1 MKLAQAIEKTK
12 NQQPISQSK
21 TKKKVLPYLM
31 VAPSMLVFILFSFIP
46 IIYMVYLSFH
56 DWNFISPD
64 MNFVGLKNFQF
75 LSTDPRFLQTMRNTF
90 LYTVLTVL
98 GFVIL
103 GILMAL
109 ALNKNTKVHSFM
121 QSTIFAP
128 HIISLVS
135 ISMLWLWLMDYD
147 YGLFNYI
154 LGKFGINPVRWL
166 TDPNVVMY
174 SLAAVSVW
182 KGVGYYCLIFLSG
195 LQAIPND
202 IYEAAALDNTPWH
215 RKLFK
220 ITIPMLSPT
229 IFFVGIT
236 SIIAS
241 FKVFET
247 ISIMT
252 QGGPMNSS
260 NTIVYYI
267 YETGFKFFN
276 MGLSSAAG
284 VILFIVIAI
293 LTFLYFK
300 LMAKR
305 VYYN

>member
-1 MKLAQAIEKTK
+1 MSIAIKPKEKISK
-12 NQQPISQSK
+12 PISQSK
-21 TKKKVLPYLM
+21 SKITPYLM
-31 VAPSMLVFILFSFIP
+31 IAPAMVVFILFSFIP
-46 IIYMVYLSFH
+46 IFYMIFLSFH
-56 DWNFISPD
+56 DWNFISED
-64 MNFVGLKNFQF
+64 MNFVGVNNFKF
-75 LSTDPRFLQTMRNTF
+75 LLGDPRFAQTMGNTF
-90 LYTVLTVL
+90 LYTVLTVV
-98 GFVIL
+98 GFLVFGLLI
-103 GILMAL
+103 AL
-109 ALNKNTKVHSFM
+109 ALNKNTKIHSFM
-121 QSTIFAP
+121 QSVIFAP

-147 YGLFNYI
+147 YGLFNYLLAKI
-154 LGKFGINPVRWL
+154 GLGPVSFLTNP
-166 TDPNVVMY
+166 DVVMY
-174 SLAAVSVW
+174 SLAAVSIW
-182 KGVGYYCLIFLSG
+182 KGVGYYSLIFLSG
-195 LQAIPND
+195 LQAIPDD

-220 ITIPMLSPT
+220 ITLPMLSPT
-229 IFFVGIT
+229 VFFVGIT

-252 QGGPMNSS
+252 QGGPMNAS

-284 VILFIVIAI
+284 VILFVVIAI
-293 LTFLYFK
+293 LTLIYFK
-300 LMAKR
+300 LMAKK

>member
-1 MKLAQAIEKTK
+1 MI
-12 NQQPISQSK
+12 
-21 TKKKVLPYLM
+21 
-31 VAPSMLVFILFSFIP
+31 F
-46 IIYMVYLSFH
+46 LSFH
-56 DWNFISPD
+56 DWNFISED
-64 MNFVGLKNFQF
+64 MNFVGVNNFKF
-75 LSTDPRFLQTMRNTF
+75 LLGDPRFAQTMGNTF
-90 LYTVLTVL
+90 LYTVLTVF
-98 GFVIL
+98 GFLVFGLLI
-103 GILMAL
+103 AL
-109 ALNKNTKVHSFM
+109 ALNKKTKIHSFM
-121 QSTIFAP
+121 QSVIFAP

-147 YGLFNYI
+147 YGLFNYLLAKI
-154 LGKFGINPVRWL
+154 GLGPVSFLTNP
-166 TDPNVVMY
+166 DVVMY
-174 SLAAVSVW
+174 SLAAVSIW
-182 KGVGYYCLIFLSG
+182 KGVGYYSLIFLSG
-195 LQAIPND
+195 LQAIPDD

-220 ITIPMLSPT
+220 ITLPMLSPT
-229 IFFVGIT
+229 VFFVGIT

-252 QGGPMNSS
+252 QGGPMNAS

-284 VILFIVIAI
+284 VILFVVIAI
-293 LTFLYFK
+293 LTLIYFK
-300 LMAKR
+300 LMAKK

>member
-1 MKLAQAIEKTK
+1 MSIAIRPKEKISK
-12 NQQPISQSK
+12 PISQSK
-21 TKKKVLPYLM
+21 SKITPYLM
-31 VAPSMLVFILFSFIP
+31 IAPAMVVFILFSFIP
-46 IIYMVYLSFH
+46 IFYMIFLSFH
-56 DWNFISPD
+56 DWNFISED
-64 MNFVGLKNFQF
+64 MNFVGVNNFKF
-75 LSTDPRFLQTMRNTF
+75 LLGDPRFAQTMGNTF
-90 LYTVLTVL
+90 LYTVLTVV
-98 GFVIL
+98 GFLVFGLLI
-103 GILMAL
+103 AL
-109 ALNKNTKVHSFM
+109 ALNKNTKIHSFM
-121 QSTIFAP
+121 QSVIFAP

-147 YGLFNYI
+147 YGLFNYLLAKI
-154 LGKFGINPVRWL
+154 GLGPVSFLTNP
-166 TDPNVVMY
+166 DVVMY
-174 SLAAVSVW
+174 SLAAVSIW
-182 KGVGYYCLIFLSG
+182 KGVGYYSLIFLSG
-195 LQAIPND
+195 LQAIPDD

-220 ITIPMLSPT
+220 ITLPMLSPT
-229 IFFVGIT
+229 VFFVGIT

-252 QGGPMNSS
+252 QGGPMNAS

-284 VILFIVIAI
+284 VILFVVIAI
-293 LTFLYFK
+293 LTLIYFK
-300 LMAKR
+300 LMAKK

>member
-1 MKLAQAIEKTK
+1 MSIAIRPKEKISK
-12 NQQPISQSK
+12 PISQSK
-21 TKKKVLPYLM
+21 SKITPYLM
-31 VAPSMLVFILFSFIP
+31 IAPAMVVFILFSFIP
-46 IIYMVYLSFH
+46 IFYMIFLSFH
-56 DWNFISPD
+56 DWNFISVD
-64 MNFVGLKNFQF
+64 MNFVGVNNFKF
-75 LSTDPRFLQTMRNTF
+75 LLGDPRFAQTMGNTF
-90 LYTVLTVL
+90 LYTVLTVV
-98 GFVIL
+98 GFLVFGLLI
-103 GILMAL
+103 AL
-109 ALNKNTKVHSFM
+109 ALNKNTKIHSFM
-121 QSTIFAP
+121 QSVIFAP

-147 YGLFNYI
+147 YGLFNYLLAKI
-154 LGKFGINPVRWL
+154 GLGPVSFLTNP
-166 TDPNVVMY
+166 DVVMY
-174 SLAAVSVW
+174 SLAAVSIW
-182 KGVGYYCLIFLSG
+182 KGVGYYSLIFLSG
-195 LQAIPND
+195 LQAIPDD

-220 ITIPMLSPT
+220 ITLPMLSPT
-229 IFFVGIT
+229 VFFVGIT

-252 QGGPMNSS
+252 QGGPMNAS

-284 VILFIVIAI
+284 VILFVVIAI
-293 LTFLYFK
+293 LTLIYFK
-300 LMAKR
+300 LMAKK

>member
-1 MKLAQAIEKTK
+1 MNVAI
-12 NQQPISQSK
+12 
-21 TKKKVLPYLM
+21 KKKQPTQKPIAQTKSKASPYLM
-31 VAPSMLVFILFSFIP
+31 ITPAMLVFVLFSFIP
-46 IIYMVYLSFH
+46 IIYMIYLSFH

-64 MNFVGLKNFQF
+64 MNFVGINNFKH
-75 LSTDPRFLQTMRNTF
+75 LLGDPRFAQTMRNTF
-90 LYTVLTVL
+90 LYTVLTVA
-98 GFVIL
+98 GFIIL
-103 GILMAL
+103 GLLIAI
-109 ALNKNTKVHSFM
+109 ALNKNTKIHSFM
-121 QSTIFAP
+121 QSVVFAP

-147 YGLFNYI
+147 YGLFNYL
-154 LGKFGINPVRWL
+154 LGKIGVEPVRFL
-166 TDPNVVMY
+166 TNPDIVMY
-174 SLAAVSVW
+174 SLAAVSIW
-182 KGVGYYCLIFLSG
+182 KGVGYYSLIFLSG
-195 LQAIPND
+195 LQAIPDD

-220 ITIPMLSPT
+220 ITLPMLSPT
-229 IFFVGIT
+229 VFFIGIT

-252 QGGPMNSS
+252 QGGPMNAS
-260 NTIVYYI
+260 NTLVYYI

-284 VILFIVIAI
+284 VILFVVIAI
-293 LTFLYFK
+293 LTFIYFK
-300 LMAKR
+300 LMSKK

>member
-1 MKLAQAIEKTK
+1 MSIAIKPKEKISK
-12 NQQPISQSK
+12 PISQSK
-21 TKKKVLPYLM
+21 SKITPYLM
-31 VAPSMLVFILFSFIP
+31 IAPAMVVFILFSFIP
-46 IIYMVYLSFH
+46 IFYMIFLSFH
-56 DWNFISPD
+56 DWNFISAD
-64 MNFVGLKNFQF
+64 MNFVGLNNFKF
-75 LSTDPRFLQTMRNTF
+75 LLGDPRFAQTMGNTF
-90 LYTVLTVL
+90 LYTVLTVA
-98 GFVIL
+98 GFLIFGL
-103 GILMAL
+103 LIAL
-109 ALNKNTKVHSFM
+109 ALNKNTKIHSFM
-121 QSTIFAP
+121 QSVIFAP

-147 YGLFNYI
+147 YGLFNYLLAKI
-154 LGKFGINPVRWL
+154 GLGPVSFLTNP
-166 TDPNVVMY
+166 DVVMY
-174 SLAAVSVW
+174 SLAAVSIW
-182 KGVGYYCLIFLSG
+182 KGVGYYSLIFLSG
-195 LQAIPND
+195 LQAIPDD

-220 ITIPMLSPT
+220 ITLPMLSPT
-229 IFFVGIT
+229 VFFVGIT

-252 QGGPMNSS
+252 QGGPMNAS

-284 VILFIVIAI
+284 VILFVVIAI
-293 LTFLYFK
+293 LTLIYFK
-300 LMAKR
+300 LMAKK

>member
-1 MKLAQAIEKTK
+1 MSIAIKPKEKISK
-12 NQQPISQSK
+12 PISQSK
-21 TKKKVLPYLM
+21 SKITPYLM
-31 VAPSMLVFILFSFIP
+31 IAPAMVVFILFSFIP
-46 IIYMVYLSFH
+46 IFYMIFLSFH
-56 DWNFISPD
+56 DWNFISAD
-64 MNFVGLKNFQF
+64 MNFVGMNNFKF
-75 LSTDPRFLQTMRNTF
+75 LLGDPRFAQTMGNTF
-90 LYTVLTVL
+90 LYTVLTVV
-98 GFVIL
+98 GFLVFGLLI
-103 GILMAL
+103 AL
-109 ALNKNTKVHSFM
+109 ALNKNTKIHSFM
-121 QSTIFAP
+121 QSVIFAP

-147 YGLFNYI
+147 YGLFNYLLDKI
-154 LGKFGINPVRWL
+154 DLGPVSFLTNPY
-166 TDPNVVMY
+166 VVMY
-174 SLAAVSVW
+174 SLAAVSIW
-182 KGVGYYCLIFLSG
+182 KGVGYYSLIFLSG
-195 LQAIPND
+195 LQAIPDD

-220 ITIPMLSPT
+220 ITLPMLSPT

-252 QGGPMNSS
+252 QGGPMNAS

-284 VILFIVIAI
+284 VILFVVIAI
-293 LTFLYFK
+293 LTLIYFK
-300 LMAKR
+300 LMAKK

>member
-1 MKLAQAIEKTK
+1 MSIAIKPKEKISK
-12 NQQPISQSK
+12 PISQSK
-21 TKKKVLPYLM
+21 SKIAPYLM
-31 VAPSMLVFILFSFIP
+31 IAPAMVVFILFSFIP
-46 IIYMVYLSFH
+46 IFYMIFLSFH
-56 DWNFISPD
+56 DWNFISAD
-64 MNFVGLKNFQF
+64 MNFVGMNNFKF
-75 LSTDPRFLQTMRNTF
+75 LLGDPRFAQTMGNTF
-90 LYTVLTVL
+90 LYTVLTVV
-98 GFVIL
+98 GFLVFGLLI
-103 GILMAL
+103 AL
-109 ALNKNTKVHSFM
+109 ALNKNTKIHSFM
-121 QSTIFAP
+121 QSVIFAP

-147 YGLFNYI
+147 YGLFNYLLDKI
-154 LGKFGINPVRWL
+154 GLGPVSFLTNP
-166 TDPNVVMY
+166 DVVMY
-174 SLAAVSVW
+174 SLAAVSIW
-182 KGVGYYCLIFLSG
+182 KGVGYYSLIFLSG

-220 ITIPMLSPT
+220 ITLPMLSPT

-252 QGGPMNSS
+252 QGGPMNAS

-284 VILFIVIAI
+284 VILFVVIAI
-293 LTFLYFK
+293 LTLIYFK
-300 LMAKR
+300 LMAKK

>member
-1 MKLAQAIEKTK
+1 LNVAI
-12 NQQPISQSK
+12 
-21 TKKKVLPYLM
+21 KKKQSTQEPIAQTRKKANPYLM
-31 VAPSMLVFILFSFIP
+31 IAPAMVVFILFSFIP
-46 IIYMVYLSFH
+46 ILYMIYLSFH

-64 MNFVGLKNFQF
+64 MNFVGLNNFKH
-75 LSTDPRFLQTMRNTF
+75 LLADPRFAQTMRNTF
-90 LYTVLTVL
+90 LYTVLTVV
-98 GFVIL
+98 GFIIL
-103 GILMAL
+103 GLLIAL

-121 QSTIFAP
+121 QSVVFAP

-147 YGLFNYI
+147 YGLFNYL
-154 LGKFGINPVRWL
+154 LGKIGAGPVSFLTNP
-166 TDPNVVMY
+166 DIVMY
-174 SLAAVSVW
+174 SLAAVSIW
-182 KGVGYYCLIFLSG
+182 KGVGYYSLIFLSG
-195 LQAIPND
+195 LQAIPDD
-202 IYEAAALDNTPWH
+202 IYEAAALDNTSWH

-220 ITIPMLSPT
+220 ITLPMLSPT
-229 IFFVGIT
+229 VFFIGIT

-252 QGGPMNSS
+252 QGGPMNAS

-284 VILFIVIAI
+284 VILFVVIAI
-293 LTFLYFK
+293 LTFIYFK
-300 LMAKR
+300 LMAKK

>member
-1 MKLAQAIEKTK
+1 MSIAIKPKEKISK
-12 NQQPISQSK
+12 PISQSK
-21 TKKKVLPYLM
+21 SKITPYLM
-31 VAPSMLVFILFSFIP
+31 IAPAIVVFILFSFIP
-46 IIYMVYLSFH
+46 IFYMIFLSFH
-56 DWNFISPD
+56 DWNFISAD
-64 MNFVGLKNFQF
+64 MNFVGMNNFKF
-75 LSTDPRFLQTMRNTF
+75 LLGDPRFAQTMGNTF
-90 LYTVLTVL
+90 LYTVLTVV
-98 GFVIL
+98 GFLVFGLLI
-103 GILMAL
+103 AL
-109 ALNKNTKVHSFM
+109 ALNKNTKIHSFM
-121 QSTIFAP
+121 QSVIFAS
-128 HIISLVS
+128 HIISLVA

-147 YGLFNYI
+147 YGLFNYLLDKI
-154 LGKFGINPVRWL
+154 GLGPVSFLTNP
-166 TDPNVVMY
+166 DVVMY
-174 SLAAVSVW
+174 SLAAVSIW
-182 KGVGYYCLIFLSG
+182 KGVGYYSLIFLSG
-195 LQAIPND
+195 LQAIPDD

-220 ITIPMLSPT
+220 ITLPMLSPT

-252 QGGPMNSS
+252 QGGPMNAS

-284 VILFIVIAI
+284 VILFVVIAI
-293 LTFLYFK
+293 LTLIYFK
-300 LMAKR
+300 LMAKK

>member
-1 MKLAQAIEKTK
+1 MSIAIKPKEKISK
-12 NQQPISQSK
+12 PISQSK
-21 TKKKVLPYLM
+21 SKVTPYLM
-31 VAPSMLVFILFSFIP
+31 IAPAMVVFILFSFIP
-46 IIYMVYLSFH
+46 IFYMIFLSFH
-56 DWNFISPD
+56 DWNFISAD
-64 MNFVGLKNFQF
+64 MNFVGVNNFKF
-75 LSTDPRFLQTMRNTF
+75 LLGDPRFAQTMGNTF
-90 LYTVLTVL
+90 LYTVLTVV
-98 GFVIL
+98 GFLVFGLLI
-103 GILMAL
+103 AL
-109 ALNKNTKVHSFM
+109 ALNKNTKIHSFM
-121 QSTIFAP
+121 QSVIFAP

-147 YGLFNYI
+147 YGLFNYLLAKI
-154 LGKFGINPVRWL
+154 GLGPVSFLTNP
-166 TDPNVVMY
+166 DVVIY
-174 SLAAVSVW
+174 SLAAVSIW
-182 KGVGYYCLIFLSG
+182 KGVGYYSLIFLSG
-195 LQAIPND
+195 LQAIPDD

-220 ITIPMLSPT
+220 ITLPMLSPT
-229 IFFVGIT
+229 VFFVGIT

-252 QGGPMNSS
+252 QGGPMNAS

-284 VILFIVIAI
+284 VILFVVIAI
-293 LTFLYFK
+293 LTLIYFK
-300 LMAKR
+300 LMAKK

>member
-1 MKLAQAIEKTK
+1 MSIAIKPKEKISK
-12 NQQPISQSK
+12 PISQSK
-21 TKKKVLPYLM
+21 SKITPYLM
-31 VAPSMLVFILFSFIP
+31 IAPAMVVFILFSFIP
-46 IIYMVYLSFH
+46 IFYMIFLSFH
-56 DWNFISPD
+56 DWNFISVD
-64 MNFVGLKNFQF
+64 MNFVGVNNFKF
-75 LSTDPRFLQTMRNTF
+75 LLGDPRFAQTMGNTF
-90 LYTVLTVL
+90 LYTVLTVV
-98 GFVIL
+98 GFLVFGLLI
-103 GILMAL
+103 AL
-109 ALNKNTKVHSFM
+109 ALNKNTKIHSFM
-121 QSTIFAP
+121 QSVIFAP

-147 YGLFNYI
+147 YGLFNYLLAKI
-154 LGKFGINPVRWL
+154 GLGPVSFLTNP
-166 TDPNVVMY
+166 DVVMY
-174 SLAAVSVW
+174 SLAAVSIW
-182 KGVGYYCLIFLSG
+182 KGVGYYSLIFLSG
-195 LQAIPND
+195 LQAIPDD

-220 ITIPMLSPT
+220 ITLPMLSPT

-252 QGGPMNSS
+252 QGGPMNAS

-284 VILFIVIAI
+284 VILFVVIAI
-293 LTFLYFK
+293 LTLIYFK
-300 LMAKR
+300 LMAKK